1 MLQLDSQRAMSG
13 LSIEKIEEEFTMTR
27 LFVSR
32 IKSEMKVVVQ
42 RCGQLETSQSN
53 VSKKLEEREK
63 ELSEAK
69 LLVQQVSF
77 FSSHVSIST
86 QLDVGLFNIYGPI
99 SIMLDMSLFKR
110 LGSLSNILNTE
121 FHLVSFRKF

>member
-121 FHLVSFRKF
+121 FHLVSF